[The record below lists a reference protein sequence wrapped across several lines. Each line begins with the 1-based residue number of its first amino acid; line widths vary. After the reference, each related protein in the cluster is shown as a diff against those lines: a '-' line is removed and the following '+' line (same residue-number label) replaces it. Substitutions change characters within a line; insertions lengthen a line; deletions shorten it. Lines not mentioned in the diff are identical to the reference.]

1 MTRGALIFAHNSRD
15 VDYAMCAIIAGG
27 LAKKHLNISVSL
39 VTDESTIDWM
49 KTLGSY
55 ARAEE
60 IFDNIILVEKPIT
73 NNKRKLHDGANA
85 NIVPF
90 VNSNRSN
97 AWELT
102 PYDETL
108 LLDSDYLI
116 FTDTLNQYW
125 ELDNDVLI
133 STAMNDIQGD
143 RKSFLDNHVSET
155 GVHLYWATTVIFKKN
170 ERSKLFFDL
179 VDNVK
184 TNYSYFADIYRF
196 NNSQFRNDIA
206 FSVAKHILDGFE
218 TDTKENLPP
227 VLTAIDKDILHS
239 VCEKTGKL
247 TFLISNASADKF
259 YLASVN
265 GVDVHVI
272 NKQSIIRN
280 SDNLLEL
287 I

>member
-15 VDYAMCAIIAGG
+15 VDYAVCAVVAGG
-27 LAKKHLNISVSL
+27 LAGKNLQIPVSL
-39 VTDESTIDWM
+39 VTDESTVKWM
-49 KTLGSY
+49 KQSSY
-55 ARAEE
+55 YDKA
-60 IFDNIILVEKPIT
+60 IKTFDQIIIVEKPT
-73 NNKRKLHDGANA
+73 TTNKRTLHDGASA
-85 NIVPF
+85 NVVPF
-90 VNSNRSN
+90 VNSNRAN

-125 ELDNDVLI
+125 ELENDVLI

-143 RKSFLDNHVSET
+143 RKGFLDNHVSET
-155 GVHLYWATTVIFKKN
+155 GVHLYWATTVMFKKN

-179 VDNVK
+179 VDNIRK
-184 TNYSYFADIYRF
+184 NYNYFADIYRF
-196 NNSQFRNDIA
+196 NSSQFRNDIA
-206 FSVAKHILDGFE
+206 FSIAKHILEGFT
-218 TDTKENLPP
+218 TDTRENLPP

-247 TFLISNASADKF
+247 TFMISNAAADKF
-259 YLASVN
+259 YLASIKEM
-265 GVDVHVI
+265 DVHII
-272 NKQSIIRN
+272 NKQSIVRH
-280 SDNLLEL
+280 SQSLLEL

>member
-27 LAKKHLNISVSL
+27 LAGKNLNIPVSL
-39 VTDESTIDWM
+39 VTDDSTVEWM
-49 KTLGSY
+49 KTSGSY
-55 ARAEE
+55 NRAET
-60 IFDNIILVEKPIT
+60 IFDKIILVEKPVT
-73 NNKRKLHDGANA
+73 NNKRKLHDGATA

-97 AWELT
+97 AWDLT

-116 FTDTLNQYW
+116 FSDTLNQYW
-125 ELDNDVLI
+125 DLADNVLI

-155 GVHLYWATTVIFKKN
+155 GVHLYWATTVMFKKN
-170 ERSKLFFDL
+170 EQSKLFFDL

-184 TNYSYFADIYRF
+184 NNYSYFSDIYRF
-196 NNSQFRNDIA
+196 SNSQFRNDIA

-227 VLTAIDKDILHS
+227 VLTTIDKDILHS

-247 TFLISNASADKF
+247 TFLISNAPADRF
-259 YLASVN
+259 YLASTC
-265 GVDVHVI
+265 GIDVHII

-280 SDNLLEL
+280 SNNLLEL

>member
-1 MTRGALIFAHNSRD
+1 MS
-15 VDYAMCAIIAGG
+15 IISGG
-27 LAKKHLNISVSL
+27 LAKKYLNLPVSL
-39 VTDESTIDWM
+39 ITDQSTVDWM
-49 KTLGSY
+49 KTSGT
-55 ARAEE
+55 
-60 IFDNIILVEKPIT
+60 FDKASQVFENI
-73 NNKRKLHDGANA
+73 KLIDRPVSDNTRRLNDGQESKT
-85 NIVPF
+85 VPF
-90 VNSNRSN
+90 LNSTRSKV
-97 AWELT
+97 WDLT

-108 LLDSDYLI
+108 LIDSDYLI
-116 FTDTLNQYW
+116 FSDLLNQYW
-125 ELDNDVLI
+125 HLADSVLI
-133 STAMNDIQGD
+133 GKAMNDVQGQ
-143 RKSFLDNHVSET
+143 RIGFLDKNVSDV
-155 GVHLYWATTVIFKKN
+155 GVHLYWATTVMFKKN

-196 NNSQFRNDIA
+196 SSSQFRNDIA

-218 TDTKENLPP
+218 TNTKENLPP

-265 GVDVHVI
+265 GVDVHII
-272 NKQSIIRN
+272 NKQSIILN

-287 I
+287 KSTFDI